1 MINNK
6 FLVHSKTSAKQGI
19 ILDIVGKAFANTA
32 GDIDTQKLD
41 NGMSSIAENRGRLM
55 VLAAFVLILLK
66 IWFA

>member
-1 MINNK
+1 MISNK
-6 FLVHSKTSAKQGI
+6 FLVHSKSSAKQGL
-19 ILDIVGKAFANTA
+19 ILDIVGKAFADKA

-41 NGMSSIAENRGRLM
+41 NGMANIAENRGKLM